1 MKKNR
6 FITIVLTVV
15 FLAGLSLLLYPTVSN
30 LWNSL
35 HQSRAITEYAKEVEE
50 IDRSSGK

>member
-35 HQSRAITEYAKEVEE
+35 HHSRAITEYTKEVED
-50 IDRSSGK
+50 IDPQVSN